1 MTQTGEQ
8 LTPKGEFNLHRD
20 STFAFNK
27 NIGLSYGINLE
38 ERTKIEIVVSDPAET
53 ERATYQM
60 VFVLKGNL
68 RFLKKKEN
76 ICFGKIGTH
85 QHNLC
90 KVSYNSTKLILEDRD
105 DEVICINLSEHFLKR
120 YLPENH
126 YVHTHFNS
134 GEESV
139 MLSSVNMQL
148 TPDISSILLRL
159 SNSHSTNAYE
169 QLLLESRVIELMALQ
184 MSQYEHLQL
193 NESSVSVKKEEEE
206 RMYEARNI
214 LVNHSGEQLSLRS
227 LAHMVGTN
235 EFNLKR
241 DFKAVFGM
249 TVYKYLGQYK
259 MEQAKAM
266 MVSTDISIAE
276 ISKKIGY
283 KHATHFTNAFKKYFG
298 YLPNKIKSGRLSL
311 LFLIEDFSAFLGNFE
326 FGMLY

>member
-8 LTPKGEFNLHRD
+8 LTPKGEFNLHKD
-20 STFAFNK
+20 STFAFHK
-27 NIGLSYGINLE
+27 NIAVSYGINLE
-38 ERTKIEIVVSDPAET
+38 DRKKIEIVVCNPG
-53 ERATYQM
+53 ERDRSTYQM

-68 RFLKKKEN
+68 RFLRKKGN
-76 ICFGKIGTH
+76 VCFGKIGNR

-90 KVSYNSTKLILEDRD
+90 KVSYNSTKLILDD
-105 DEVICINLSEHFLKR
+105 PADEVICINLTEPFLKR
-120 YLPENH
+120 YLPEDH

-134 GEESV
+134 GEGTV
-139 MLSSVNMQL
+139 MLSPLNMQL

-159 SNSHSTNAYE
+159 SNLQSSNPYE

-193 NESSVSVKKEEEE
+193 HESSVSIKKEEEE
-206 RMYEARNI
+206 RMYEARDI
-214 LVNHSGEQLSLRS
+214 LVNHNGEQLSLRS

-249 TVYKYLGQYK
+249 TVYKYLSQHK
-259 MEQAKAM
+259 MEQAKTM
-266 MVSTDISIAE
+266 IVSTDISIAE
-276 ISKKIGY
+276 ISQKIGY

-298 YLPNKIKSGRLSL
+298 YLPNKIKSGKLSL
-311 LFLIEDFSAFLGNFE
+311 LFFIEDYYTFLGNFE
-326 FGMLY
+326 FGML